1 MPARTFADVLPD
13 PGVHHSRRPW
23 PCFSCGGTPLPA
35 VPGWD
40 YAVPTMF
47 EGVPAALRPPV
58 ALALAKA
65 VESIPHENALPGGSV
80 YEMKWDGFRA
90 VCLVGTDGVSL
101 FSRQNKDLGRYFPEV
116 LAAVAEQVPPGCVV
130 DGELVLW
137 SGGRLD
143 FDALQLRLV
152 TARAALP
159 ALVRDHPA
167 SFVAFDVLAVAGHDT
182 RGLPFTDRRAL
193 LEELARHWV
202 PPLNLSPVTRD
213 RAVAETWFKEM
224 TATGVEGILAK
235 AGAQAYEPRRIWL
248 KVKARNVTDVV
259 CAAVVGPMARPETVV
274 VGLPMRGRLR
284 IVGRSTALSARAGRD
299 LAPVSA
305 PAAGG
310 PSVAGGNQREGA
322 GQVQQ
327 GKRHVAPDSRGAA
340 GRGGFGRRR
349 LVRACVPAPRAPGEG
364 APGAGSCRCAV
375 PRPSARVVEGE

>member
-1 MPARTFADVLPD
+1 M
-13 PGVHHSRRPW
+13 
-23 PCFSCGGTPLPA
+23 
-35 VPGWD
+35 
-40 YAVPTMF
+40 
-47 EGVPAALRPPV
+47 

-65 VESIPHENALPGGSV
+65 VESIPHETALPGGSV
-80 YEMKWDGFRA
+80 YEMKFDGFRA
-90 VCLVGTDGVSL
+90 VCLVGADGVWL

-137 SGGRLD
+137 SGDRLD
-143 FDALQLRLV
+143 FDGLQLRLV

-224 TATGVEGILAK
+224 PATGVEGVLAK

-259 CAAVVGPMARPETVV
+259 CAGVVGPMARPETAV
-274 VGLPMRGRLR
+274 VGLPMRGKLR

-299 LAPVSA
+299 LARYLHPPRGDHPWPEEISGGVLDRFTKESGTVHLTLVEPLVVEVSA
-305 PAAGG
+305 D
-310 PSVAGGNQREGA
+310 VAWSGRA
-322 GQVQQ
+322 F
-327 GKRHVAPDSRGAA
+327 RHAV
-340 GRGGFGRRR
+340 R
-349 LVRACVPAPRAPGEG
+349 LVRVRPELDPAAVQFPGHL
-364 APGAGSCRCAV
+364 PGL
-375 PRPSARVVEGE
+375 EGE